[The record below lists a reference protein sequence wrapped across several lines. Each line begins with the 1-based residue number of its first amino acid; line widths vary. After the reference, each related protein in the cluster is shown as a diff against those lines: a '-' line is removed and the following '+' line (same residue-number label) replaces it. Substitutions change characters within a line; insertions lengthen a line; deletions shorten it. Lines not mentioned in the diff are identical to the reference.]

1 MIQGAIEVVLEE
13 LAPYKDIDWL
23 TLRDKMEP
31 DEFEWHRDNFNK
43 HQKRYQKLVGDAQNF
58 EQIIEARQSA
68 ITREQAAEAAKEL
81 KAEIRSEEHTYEL
94 QSLMRI
100 SYAVFCL
107 KKQTEERQSHTSYR
121 I

>member
-1 MIQGAIEVVLEE
+1 MRISDWSSDVCSSDLVEVVGGRAALMIQGAIEVVLEE

-58 EQIIEARQSA
+58 EQIGSA
-68 ITREQAAEAAKEL
+68 SCRERGCK
-81 KAEIRSEEHTYEL
+81 Y
-94 QSLMRI
+94 
-100 SYAVFCL
+100 V
-107 KKQTEERQSHTSYR
+107 
-121 I
+121 